1 MAVKIR
7 LQRKGRK
14 KKPFYHIVI
23 ADARAPRDG
32 KYIERIGSYNPITN
46 PATITLDRDRAFE
59 WLNNGAQPTHTARA
73 ILKLKGVLYRKHL
86 MRGVK
91 KGSITEDQ
99 ANQMYQEFILA
110 KEDKMQS
117 RFDKEKEEKMKSR
130 VELMTSPILA
140 EELKEE
146 DTPTVSESDDNE
158 ENTDTSND
166 EEQ

>member
-14 KKPFYHIVI
+14 KKPFYHIVV

-59 WLNNGAQPTHTARA
+59 WLNNGAQPTYTARA

-86 MRGVK
+86 VKGVK
-91 KGSITEDQ
+91 KGALTQDQ
-99 ANQMYQEFILA
+99 ADKLYQEFIQA
-110 KEDKMQS
+110 KEARIQARVDKVNEIKQKS
-117 RFDKEKEEKMKSR
+117 KEE
-130 VELMTSPILA
+130 LTISPILV

-146 DTPTVSESDDNE
+146 DTPVVSEADDSE
-158 ENTDTSND
+158 ESTTSND